1 LIKRFTATAA
11 GAALAALCIAP
22 AFAQTTMSSPAPMST
37 GSSMSTPAP
46 AMGGSMSK
54 GSMSGGMMGPD
65 HGMPEGTAG
74 GDGVTYKGAPDL
86 QAAISLVTAGGAPG
100 HFSIVKALTA
110 LAGATTAKAEVAKL
124 TKQYGTANVASF
136 VAVQNFAVN
145 DAVAIATAAGVK
157 FPSPALHGKTLAVR
171 VVGLGLVNGT
181 YYEGTQLDHLVT
193 NKIHEAVMGHIDGKF
208 GAAAD
213 ANYHRIADQAHYDL
227 AQALGAKTV
236 KLAAFH

>member
-1 LIKRFTATAA
+1 MIKQLTAAAA
-11 GAALAALCIAP
+11 GAALAALCLTP
-22 AFAQTTMSSPAPMST
+22 AFAQMSSPMPEAS
-37 GSSMSTPAP
+37 
-46 AMGGSMSK
+46 GGSMGGAMH
-54 GSMSGGMMGPD
+54 GSMGGGMD
-65 HGMPEGTAG
+65 HGMPPGLAG

-100 HFSIVKALTA
+100 NFSLVKAVTA
-110 LAGATTAKAEVAKL
+110 MAGAKVANAEVAKL
-124 TKQYGTANVASF
+124 TKQYGSAKVASF

-145 DAVAIATAAGVK
+145 DAVKIATAAGVK
-157 FPSPALHGKTLAVR
+157 FPSPTLHGAALAKR

-193 NKIHEAVMGHIDGKF
+193 NKIHEAVMDDIDAKF

-227 AQALGAKTV
+227 AHALGATSV